1 MKVEQKVLLVSMSLL
16 AMIGTFEGLRTEA
29 YLDAVGVPTIC
40 YGSTKNVALGQK
52 VDKAYCDSL
61 LKNETGH
68 FGRQVLALV
77 KVPVNQNQYDALVSF
92 AYNVGIGNFAKSTLL
107 KKLNRGEY
115 DAAAKEFDRWVFAKG
130 RKLPGLVKRRAA
142 ERELFQKPIRTETA

>member
-1 MKVEQKVLLVSMSLL
+1 MIAGVSLI
-16 AMIGTFEGLRTEA
+16 AMIGSFEGLRTEA

-40 YGSTKNVALGQK
+40 YGSTKNVQIGQK

-61 LKNETGH
+61 LKHETGH

-77 KVPVNQNQYDALVSF
+77 KVPINQNQYDALVSF
-92 AYNVGIGNFAKSTLL
+92 AYNVGIGNFANSTLL
-107 KKLNRGEY
+107 KKLNLGEY

-142 ERELFQKPIRTETA
+142 ERELFSRPVQTQTDTA